1 MIPLMSLIG
10 GGDQERV
17 MLLGVLAMTVKLSG
31 ELSGT
36 VNESVNRY

>member
-1 MIPLMSLIG
+1 MTPLMSSIG
-10 GGDQERV
+10 GVDQERV
-17 MLLGVLAMTVKLSG
+17 MLLGVVATTVKLSG